1 MLKKNTQF
9 TQAKK
14 FKKVKTFIW
23 REHFKNKQG
32 L

>member
-1 MLKKNTQF
+1 MLKKTQF
-9 TQAKK
+9 TQVNK

-23 REHFKNKQG
+23 REHFKNQQG